1 VFNRYAAGWVPDEDV
16 EVHGDEGDLYDLAP
30 IGVDGTQMVVL
41 STSDSERYFTIE
53 ARADSPF
60 LGAGDLRPGAEN
72 TGVLLHVIDQVSG
85 ACGNDL
91 CWGDTPW
98 KTMMAQGTPW
108 TFDHVLGVGESATV
122 EGVPIRVVSLN
133 ADWDVHCGG
142 GRGARA
148 ARAGGPGRARGC
160 GGHAGGDRAVV
171 HGLKSAG
178 LTWSTA
184 ATPSHESPPTGSRR
198 GQTLEAVTSTD
209 RAGTPDVLEAPRQ
222 ESRERGATMPRRCE
236 MPTRLPGIRGRCR
249 GTRETSRSG
258 TSATTTASGRDHGL
272 GMVAG
277 VQREREPG

>member
-133 ADWDVHCGG
+133 ADGTFTVEVGEVPEPLAPAG
-142 GRGARA
+142 PVVPA
-148 ARAGGPGRARGC
+148 AS
-160 GGHAGGDRAVV
+160 V
-171 HGLKSAG
+171 
-178 LTWSTA
+178 
-184 ATPSHESPPTGSRR
+184 ATPVATEPSFTG
-198 GQTLEAVTSTD
+198 
-209 RAGTPDVLEAPRQ
+209 
-222 ESRERGATMPRRCE
+222 
-236 MPTRLPGIRGRCR
+236 
-249 GTRETSRSG
+249 
-258 TSATTTASGRDHGL
+258 
-272 GMVAG
+272 
-277 VQREREPG
+277 

>member
-1 VFNRYAAGWVPDEDV
+1 MVDPQAPWLDDLYEGSIAVFDQVLMLADPALLGLAAARAALGSSDVDCGTAAPPSPEFTVCQLYSNLEYGDVTNVMGSTPTPLSADTRTIPQTQVFNRYAAGWVPDEDV

-133 ADWDVHCGG
+133 ADGTFTVEVGEVPEPLAPAG
-142 GRGARA
+142 PVVPA
-148 ARAGGPGRARGC
+148 A
-160 GGHAGGDRAVV
+160 AV
-171 HGLKSAG
+171 
-178 LTWSTA
+178 
-184 ATPSHESPPTGSRR
+184 ATPVATEPSFTG
-198 GQTLEAVTSTD
+198 
-209 RAGTPDVLEAPRQ
+209 
-222 ESRERGATMPRRCE
+222 
-236 MPTRLPGIRGRCR
+236 
-249 GTRETSRSG
+249 
-258 TSATTTASGRDHGL
+258 
-272 GMVAG
+272 
-277 VQREREPG
+277 